1 MDEKID
7 ILLSRYFSGE
17 ASGQEL
23 RSLDKWLSESAE
35 NEAHFEKMTTIFQH
49 AALIKPM
56 LEPDTEKALSTFKN
70 YIEKEKNLPE
80 KTWTQKLIPY
90 FSVAASIA
98 LIAGI
103 SLFFFKKSGNLTHI
117 AANETALQQTLFD
130 GVIVSMETG
139 SEIKY
144 NPENRRDVTL
154 IKGEATFEI
163 NNSQD
168 ENLLVRVGK
177 TFIED
182 IGTIFTVIA
191 HDPEESV
198 TVEVSEG
205 EILFYTKNNSGIHIK
220 QSEKGIYHAQKD
232 YFEHIT
238 PPSGIKAIEFDA
250 TPLPEVI
257 HILSA
262 QYSVKIR
269 TNADSLNKL
278 QISVGFDPNETIEN
292 ILSIISETLSIRII
306 KESDDSF
313 VFSY

>member
-23 RSLDKWLSESAE
+23 QSLDQWLSESTE
-35 NEAHFEKMTTIFQH
+35 NEAYFEKMTTIFQH

-56 LEPDTEKALSTFKN
+56 PEPDTEKALSAFKN
-70 YIEKEKNLPE
+70 YIEKEKNLPQ
-80 KTWTQKLIPY
+80 KTVVQKLIPY

-98 LIAGI
+98 LIIGI
-103 SLFFFKKSGNLTHI
+103 SLFFFKKPDTCI
-117 AANETALQQTLFD
+117 VANETALQQTLFD
-130 GVIVSMETG
+130 GVNVSLKAG

-144 NPENRRDVTL
+144 NPGNIREITL
-154 IKGEATFEI
+154 TKGEATFEV
-163 NNSQD
+163 NTSQD
-168 ENLLVRVGK
+168 ENLLIRAGK

-182 IGTIFTVIA
+182 IGTVFTVTA
-191 HDPEESV
+191 YNPEESI

-205 EILFYTKNNSGIHIK
+205 EILFYTKNNSGIYIK
-220 QSEKGIYHAQKD
+220 QSEKGIYHTQKD

-238 PPSGIKAIEFDA
+238 SLAGIKAIEFDA
-250 TPLPEVI
+250 TPLSEVI
-257 HILSA
+257 NILSV
-262 QYSVKIR
+262 QYGAKIK

-292 ILSIISETLSIRII
+292 ILSIISETLSMHVA
-306 KESDDSF
+306 KEPDGVF